1 MTDAEGTARA
11 PADAAPPSAPEEAPQ
26 PETAARRS
34 GRMQARR
41 VWGLAIAA
49 MLGVF
54 VGLGVYTFSYA
65 EGLSYFSDDP
75 NACMN
80 CHVMRNQFEAW
91 NHSSHKA
98 VATCNDCHTPHHNVV
113 AKYTVKAINGFNH
126 SLHFTLGTFPDPI
139 RIKSMNERVAQQNCR
154 TCHAA
159 TVSQMHT
166 SPGGQEADCVACHGN
181 EGHRT
186 IE

>member
-1 MTDAEGTARA
+1 MTEPDALGGAEDAPARA
-11 PADAAPPSAPEEAPQ
+11 KARAGPRRFWMVALAA
-26 PETAARRS
+26 
-34 GRMQARR
+34 
-41 VWGLAIAA
+41 LI
-49 MLGVF
+49 GVF
-54 VGLGVYTFSYA
+54 VGLSFYTFSYA

-75 NACMN
+75 NSCMN
-80 CHVMRNQFEAW
+80 CHVMRDQFESW

-139 RIKSMNERVAQQNCR
+139 RIKAMNERVALENCR
-154 TCHAA
+154 TCHVD
-159 TVSQMHT
+159 TVSQMHA
-166 SPGGQEADCVACHGN
+166 SPGGEQADCVACHGN